1 MANKTKCI
9 KQETKKYL
17 SRPSPPFPAGDCKRK
32 TKKGNNGKMF
42 KSKEY
47 ANGVYRWV
55 PVVSSSK
62 NKTKKSKK

>member
-1 MANKTKCI
+1 
-9 KQETKKYL
+9 
-17 SRPSPPFPAGDCKRK
+17 
-32 TKKGNNGKMF
+32 MF